1 MLGVCQSKVT
11 AACEGTPVVVKK
23 GDAVLQ
29 HSCPASLLVVW
40 WSIKR
45 PKSYAMH
52 HHQQHLG
59 VQLRVSW
66 ARQHH

>member
-1 MLGVCQSKVT
+1 MK
-11 AACEGTPVVVKK
+11 E

-29 HSCPASLLVVW
+29 HSCPVALLVVW
-40 WSIKR
+40 SSIKR
-45 PKSYAMH
+45 PKSYAM

-66 ARQHH
+66 AGQHHIDGLCCISWEL